1 MKMKISAGNGW
12 MQVVKLDENKNE
24 LIHYEKGGKE
34 YSKQEY
40 ESQSKIETLQ
50 DLVQETTDMSESIG
64 LQVESINDIKSTLG
78 TLTGKAKQMIHD
90 DKGIYFLYD
99 NQHTLNVIN
108 ELLHRVS
115 NELSDNYDKLMHL
128 QYKLF
133 NELNGED

>member
-24 LIHYEKGGKE
+24 LIHYEKDGKE

-78 TLTGKAKQMIHD
+78 TLTGKAKQMIND
-90 DKGIYFLYD
+90 DMGIYFLYD

-115 NELSDNYDKLMHL
+115 NELSGNYDKLMHL